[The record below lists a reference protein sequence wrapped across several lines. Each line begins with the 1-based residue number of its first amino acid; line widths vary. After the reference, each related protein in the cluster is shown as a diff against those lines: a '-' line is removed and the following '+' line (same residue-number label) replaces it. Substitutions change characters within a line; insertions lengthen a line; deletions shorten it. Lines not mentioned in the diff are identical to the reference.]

1 MADYETK
8 LKLGRKMKGADASTA
23 SENQVSVLF
32 RHDDSGQDKHV
43 SITIESDTM
52 KPDDVAALLRLL
64 SERGLFSPQNSRS
77 WVSQPEKSEAKF
89 GATTTWMG
97 VDIEQ
102 MSKQN

>member
-32 RHDDSGQDKHV
+32 RHDASGMDKHV

-64 SERGLFSPQNSRS
+64 SERGLFAPQNSRT

-89 GATTTWMG
+89 GSTTTWMG
-97 VDIEQ
+97 VDIDQ
-102 MSKQN
+102 MAKQS